1 MMGLLVLLTSLAFG
15 QARADEPQVWSS
27 VQGDFELSDDWRAGA
42 ELGFR
47 TAKGDR
53 DELLTD
59 LSVQARHLSFLHVAG
74 IYRLAFDKWED
85 VRHKHRFAIDL
96 TFRAKS
102 EGIKFRLRH
111 RQTLRLPGP
120 DVKLKHVLRWRA
132 KLAFPN
138 ESPLEPYLSAEP
150 FMVANPEAPIRPD
163 KLRLT
168 AGTGFE
174 LGESEW
180 SVYYR
185 FEQPLADDNDPRLHI
200 VGVSLGFG
208 TKLYD
213 D

>member
-1 MMGLLVLLTSLAFG
+1 MTGLLVLLTSLAFG
-15 QARADEPQVWSS
+15 QARGDEPQVWSS

-59 LSVQARHLSFLHVAG
+59 PSVQARHLSFLHVTG

-120 DVKLKHVLRWRA
+120 DVKLKRSSVASQTSIPEWRA
-132 KLAFPN
+132 HS
-138 ESPLEPYLSAEP
+138 SPISRQSHSWLRTLTRRSG
-150 FMVANPEAPIRPD
+150 PINCD
-163 KLRLT
+163 
-168 AGTGFE
+168 
-174 LGESEW
+174 
-180 SVYYR
+180 
-185 FEQPLADDNDPRLHI
+185 
-200 VGVSLGFG
+200 
-208 TKLYD
+208 
-213 D
+213 